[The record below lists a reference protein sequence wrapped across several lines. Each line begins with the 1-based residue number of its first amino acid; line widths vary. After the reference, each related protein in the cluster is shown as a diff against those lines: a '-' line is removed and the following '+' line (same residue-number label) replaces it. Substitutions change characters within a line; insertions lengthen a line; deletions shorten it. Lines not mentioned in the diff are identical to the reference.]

1 MVTTVTLRQ
10 TPLWPGQGL
19 TLLDRAERSFP
30 GRSLGCTKPHD
41 SRQGLKTRL
50 NSPIGACVK

>member
-10 TPLWPGQGL
+10 TLLWPGQGL

-30 GRSLGCTKPHD
+30 GCSLGRTKPD
-41 SRQGLKTRL
+41 SWQGLKTHL